1 MDDEEKQRKPLLRV
15 VSVEFVPSPDAE
27 RRLARVYD
35 LLLGKDIRKSHRG
48 EAGQDTDTASED
60 RP

>member
-27 RRLARVYD
+27 TRLARLYA
-35 LLLGKDIRKSHRG
+35 LLLRENRRTSRR
-48 EAGQDTDTASED
+48 EEQDTNAD
-60 RP
+60 RGDAC

>member
-48 EAGQDTDTASED
+48 GSRTGY
-60 RP
+60 